1 MKRHNLIQGTP
12 EWHQHRAAHL
22 NASDVPAMMSCSP
35 YRTRADLANRTQTGS
50 PHILR
55 RGHQIEA
62 AQRERVASLIGE
74 TLSPAVFSVEVDGLP
89 LSPIVLP
96 IDVYGLPLSASVD
109 GITDDGKLLLE
120 VKTISKRFRAMT
132 GQRSVPLDIL
142 LQIQQQLMIT
152 EADAC
157 LLVAASYDGEE
168 VVEAT
173 VRPVKR
179 WQQAI
184 VTSWNEFIEDY
195 PNFLKGDKH
204 GITE

>member
-1 MKRHNLIQGTP
+1 MKRHDLIQGTP
-12 EWHQHRAAHL
+12 AWHQYRAAHL
-22 NASDVPAMMSCSP
+22 NASDVPAMMACSP
-35 YRTRADLANRTQTGS
+35 YRTRADLSSRTQTGN
-50 PHILR
+50 PYIFQ

-62 AQRERVASLIGE
+62 AQRERVSSLIGE
-74 TLSPAVFSVEVDGLP
+74 TLSPAVFSVDVEGLP
-89 LSPIVLP
+89 LST
-96 IDVYGLPLSASVD
+96 SVD

-142 LQIQQQLMIT
+142 LQIQQQLLIT

-173 VRPVKR
+173 VRPAER

-184 VTSWNEFIEDY
+184 IISWHEFIEDY

-204 GITE
+204 GNTE